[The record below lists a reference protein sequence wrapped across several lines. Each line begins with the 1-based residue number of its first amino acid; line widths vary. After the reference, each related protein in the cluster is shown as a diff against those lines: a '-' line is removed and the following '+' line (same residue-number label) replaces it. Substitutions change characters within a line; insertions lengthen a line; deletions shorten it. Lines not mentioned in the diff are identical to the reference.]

1 VRSRANLTL
10 TLLIVTSTG
19 LGLSDGIQSFH
30 LSNRSADLETHNQLG
45 PGVTYLRM
53 LTTGVHGG
61 HQAVCVKPASEQTS
75 DQLPSTLVQSAL
87 ASIPG
92 RPQEESESKFETH
105 RIFCIECAGWFR
117 IVAGVSTSDEFL
129 EDFRLRPDS
138 GENDA
143 AGKEA
148 ESKLQAITRAVKGVA
163 DHRRPHHFHHIPN
176 AIPQPPSMDMDVG
189 KEIAG
194 LDEVK
199 DTATLSTYNCCYC
212 GLFLGYDTSA
222 TVPSIFS
229 NDLLDRLFKRDPM
242 PGDAE
247 VPIARFY
254 RTLKLL
260 HT

>member
-1 VRSRANLTL
+1 LITVRSRASLTL
-10 TLLIVTSTG
+10 TLLIVTLTG

-53 LTTGVHGG
+53 LTTGVHHG

-87 ASIPG
+87 ASIPE
-92 RPQEESESKFETH
+92 RPQEESDSKFETH
-105 RIFCIECAGWFR
+105 WIFCIECAGWFR

-148 ESKLQAITRAVKGVA
+148 ESKLQAI
-163 DHRRPHHFHHIPN
+163 HHIPN

-189 KEIAG
+189 KETAG
-194 LDEVK
+194 LDKVK

-212 GLFLGYDTSA
+212 GLFLAYDTSA